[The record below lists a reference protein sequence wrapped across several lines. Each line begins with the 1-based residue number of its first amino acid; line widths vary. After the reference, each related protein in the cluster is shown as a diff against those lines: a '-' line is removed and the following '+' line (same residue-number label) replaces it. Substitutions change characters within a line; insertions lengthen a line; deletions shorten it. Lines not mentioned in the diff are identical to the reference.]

1 MCTSTY
7 HIVIVWYGQGVTWTS
22 AVFESLLSEF
32 NVGYLMLTRAVY
44 EELGKYGDVENQV
57 LCRQRLEELDPSIR
71 YCNYKMGLSNI
82 QGSDLLDLSTQDGP
96 GLDLLQSKL
105 EAVMEE
111 ARLRQ
116 AVSMTELEWLGHKLL
131 VRNEKTRMCILKGQ
145 QLERDLKE
153 SQLPAEKKLTTY
165 DKMFVA
171 YQDAKRHIREDLVRL
186 QLWNFYELSFLL
198 REDLLDAFNFQ

>member
-1 MCTSTY
+1 MDR
-7 HIVIVWYGQGVTWTS
+7 VRPGPS
-22 AVFESLLSEF
+22 AVFDSLLSEF

-105 EAVMEE
+105 E
-111 ARLRQ
+111 
-116 AVSMTELEWLGHKLL
+116 VSDSLYNQCQGLL
-131 VRNEKTRMCILKGQ
+131 
-145 QLERDLKE
+145 
-153 SQLPAEKKLTTY
+153 
-165 DKMFVA
+165 
-171 YQDAKRHIREDLVRL
+171 
-186 QLWNFYELSFLL
+186 
-198 REDLLDAFNFQ
+198 